1 MCKGAEMKN
10 KIAGKVVFITGASS
24 GIGLALANKLTSLG
38 AIVYGVARSKC
49 QEKGFVC
56 YECDVNDSDK
66 MEQILK
72 EVFEKEGKLDV
83 FVNNAGYGIAGAI
96 CTTQTKSIYDLV
108 DTNLSAVINL
118 SAKAIPYLKQS
129 KDGRIINISSIGG
142 IVPLP
147 YQAVYSATKAGVD
160 IFSRALANE
169 VKPFGIKVSVVMPGD
184 IKTGFTA
191 NRKIEGGKE
200 DDEYSKSVALS
211 IKKVEK
217 DEQTGKGPEGVVKVI
232 CKAITKKNP
241 PLKVSV
247 GFWYKCVTPLVRFLP
262 TKMVNWIV
270 EKLYCKKAK

>member
-1 MCKGAEMKN
+1 MKN

-24 GIGLALANKLTSLG
+24 GIGLALAKKMTSLG

-56 YECDVNDSDK
+56 YEGDVNDSDK
-66 MEQILK
+66 IEKILK
-72 EVFEKEGKLDV
+72 EIFEKEGKLDI

-96 CTTQTKSIYDLV
+96 ENTKTESIYNLV

-118 SAKAIPYLKQS
+118 SAKAIPYLKKSQ
-129 KDGRIINISSIGG
+129 DGRIINISSIGG

-169 VKPFGIKVSVVMPGD
+169 VKPFGIKVTVVMPGD

-191 NRKIEGGKE
+191 NRKIENAEKE
-200 DDEYSKSVALS
+200 DDFSKAVLLS
-211 IKKVEK
+211 IRKVEK

-232 CKAITKKNP
+232 CKTLKKKNP

-270 EKLYCKKAK
+270 EKLYCKKVK

>member
-1 MCKGAEMKN
+1 MK
-10 KIAGKVVFITGASS
+10 KVFQDKVVFITGVSS
-24 GIGLALANKLTSLG
+24 GIGFALADKLSCLG
-38 AIVYGVARSKC
+38 AKVYGVARKEYKSDKFC
-49 QEKGFVC
+49 C
-56 YECDVNDSDK
+56 YQCDVNDSEK
-66 MEQILK
+66 MEKILK
-72 EVFEKEGKLDV
+72 TVFEKEGRLDI

-96 CTTQTKSIYDLV
+96 ENTKTESIYNLV

-118 SAKAIPYLKQS
+118 SAKAIPYLKKSQ
-129 KDGRIINISSIGG
+129 DGRIINISSIGG

-169 VKPFGIKVSVVMPGD
+169 VKPFGIKVTVVMPGD

-191 NRKIEGGKE
+191 NRKIENAEKE
-200 DDEYSKSVALS
+200 DDFSKAVLLS

-232 CKAITKKNP
+232 CKTLKKKKP

-270 EKLYCKKAK
+270 EKLYCKKVK